1 MTLTIGFAEM
11 KKYWIKIACIG
22 LLLISSS
29 IHAAIE
35 PAECAILRSR
45 GAGMFSIFMD
55 VLSLL
60 QNHEKGL
67 FKSIKVDFANE
78 GQYFEPNFGQNW
90 WEYYFEPINNQS
102 SDKSKEFYY
111 LDCWKIQFCNSREYN
126 NYLIE
131 KYVHLKPHIQDKINS
146 FVANYFKNAE
156 FLIGI
161 HYRGTDKVVT
171 GSEAPRVPYAKVAEV
186 LKEQI
191 DALAGKNYLIFIAT
205 DELDFIHYLSDE
217 FPGKICVNMEA
228 HEINDNYLRGQNAI
242 IDCVL
247 LSKADLIIRTDSN
260 LSLVSSF
267 FNCQVPVVELSK
279 GYWQPSEGW
288 SCE

>member
-1 MTLTIGFAEM
+1 M
-11 KKYWIKIACIG
+11 KRCWIKNISIG
-22 LLLISSS
+22 LFLISSP
-29 IHAAIE
+29 IYGAIE

-45 GAGMFSIFMD
+45 GAGLFSIFLD

-60 QNHEKGL
+60 QNYEKGF
-67 FKSIKVDFANE
+67 FKSIKIDFANE
-78 GQYFEPNFGQNW
+78 GQYFEPDFGQNW

-102 SDKSKEFYY
+102 SDISKNFYY
-111 LDCWKIQFCNSREYN
+111 LDCWKIQFCNSRKYN

-131 KYVHLKPHIQDKINS
+131 SYVHLKPDIQEKINS
-146 FVANYFKNAE
+146 FVANYFKKVE

-161 HYRGTDKVVT
+161 HYRGTDKVVA
-171 GSEAPRVPYAKVAEV
+171 GSEAPRVPYAKVTEV
-186 LKEQI
+186 LKDEI
-191 DALAGKNYLIFIAT
+191 NALAGKNYLIFIAT
-205 DELDFIHYLSDE
+205 DEFDFINYLNDE

-228 HEINDNYLRGQNAI
+228 HETNNNYLRGRNAI

-247 LSKADLIIRTDSN
+247 LSKVHLIIRTDSN

-267 FNCQVPVVELSK
+267 FNYQVPVVELSK
-279 GYWQPSEGW
+279 GFWQPSEGW

>member
-1 MTLTIGFAEM
+1 MA
-11 KKYWIKIACIG
+11 KYWGKIVCLG
-22 LLLISSS
+22 LSLISSS
-29 IHAAIE
+29 MHAAIE

-60 QNHEKGL
+60 QNHENGL

-78 GQYFEPNFGQNW
+78 GQYFEPGFGQNW

-102 SDKSKEFYY
+102 LNKSKEFYY
-111 LDCWKIQFCNSREYN
+111 LDSWKIQFCNSRKYN

-131 KYVHLKPHIQDKINS
+131 KYIHIKPHIQDKINS
-146 FVANYFKNAE
+146 FVANRFKNIE
-156 FLIGI
+156 FLIGV
-161 HYRGTDKVVT
+161 HYRGTDKVST
-171 GSEAPRVPYAKVAEV
+171 GSEAPRVPYARVTEV

-191 DALAGKNYLIFIAT
+191 NALAGKKYLIFVAT
-205 DELDFIHYLSDE
+205 DELDFICYLSNE

-228 HEINDNYLRGQNAI
+228 HEINNNYLRGQNAL

-247 LSKADLIIRTDSN
+247 LSKADLIIRTASN

-267 FNCQVPVVELSK
+267 FNYKVPVVELSK
-279 GYWQPSEGW
+279 GYWQP
-288 SCE
+288 